1 MQSIL
6 FIKTTRVEK
15 EDEFVSKRIQK
26 LSVLLLALVLIV
38 GLIPASV
45 SASANP
51 SVSYR
56 THVQNEG
63 WQDWK
68 KDGTMSG
75 TSGKGLRLEGI
86 EVKLDTQGYDLGINY
101 QTHIQNIGWEA
112 DTERGWKS
120 NGAMSGTEGLS
131 YRLEAIQIKLTGTDA
146 NQFDVYYQVHAQNMG
161 WLGWAKNG
169 ESAGTAGFGYRLEGI
184 NIVVAPAG
192 TGTPGGVVDKAE
204 PFYENPLALYPAI
217 ASELKALNWKDGKY
231 EKGQLYYCYEDLSN
245 DGIPEL
251 IIGIQVKPWN
261 FAVFP
266 YAGKCNHE
274 IAMIFQVKNGSPVPI
289 LGRDAYIRGRYY
301 LDPNNYI
308 IDFGSGGAYSHG
320 WVYYSVSDY
329 DLNYI
334 EHVYLENLS
343 GEVYTLRD
351 QNGYLLKNLTKSE
364 AYAIFDKY
372 SIKTNIDWTPLVF

>member
-1 MQSIL
+1 MKKI
-6 FIKTTRVEK
+6 
-15 EDEFVSKRIQK
+15 IQK
-26 LSVLLLALVLIV
+26 LPVLLLTILLFV
-38 GLIPASV
+38 GMIPANV
-45 SASANP
+45 MADGAPN
-51 SVSYR
+51 VNYR

-75 TSGKGLRLEGI
+75 TSGKGFRLEGI
-86 EVKLDTQGYDLGINY
+86 EAKLDTQGYDLGINY

-120 NGAMSGTEGLS
+120 NGTMSGTEGLS
-131 YRLEAIQIKLTGTDA
+131 YRLEAIQIKLTGADA
-146 NQFDVYYQVHAQNMG
+146 AKFDVYYQVHAQNMG

-184 NIVVAPAG
+184 KIVVVP
-192 TGTPGGVVDKAE
+192 TGSSTPSGVVDKAE
-204 PFYENPLALYPAI
+204 PFYENPLSLYPGI
-217 ASELKALNWKDGKY
+217 ESELKALNWKDGRY
-231 EKGQLYYCYEDLSN
+231 EMGQLYYCYQDLSN

-261 FAVFP
+261 YAVFP

-274 IAMIFQVKNGSPVPI
+274 IAVIFQVKNGSPVRI

-320 WVYYSVSDY
+320 WSYYKVGDY
-329 DLNYI
+329 DLSFI
-334 EHVYLENLS
+334 ENVYLENAS
-343 GEVYTLRD
+343 GEVYTLRN
-351 QNGYLLKNLTKSE
+351 QKGTVLKNLSKTE

-372 SIKTNIDWTPLVF
+372 SIKTNIEWTPLVF